1 MCDKIKKKQRGGNL
15 DDMMSDINKV
25 SAIKVI
31 HEKKQSDLALI
42 LKPFNPEGHK
52 RVKSLNTPLI
62 FEGYN
67 RVNSLKSLIPLG

>member
-31 HEKKQSDLALI
+31 HEKK
-42 LKPFNPEGHK
+42 
-52 RVKSLNTPLI
+52 
-62 FEGYN
+62 
-67 RVNSLKSLIPLG
+67 